1 MFHSEFQNMHW
12 NYENTSSLETTDDLQ
27 TCLDGKRL
35 LPKYKKP
42 PNFNIKHARSTQVKI
57 KPYAQTFAGKAQ
69 LKVFPY
75 RCCGV
80 LRLQWCCWCGN
91 RCGRALLWQG
101 LLLLLCRRGN
111 WNWRL
116 DLWRQLCLRRCW
128 SLPLRGVHSLGLW
141 SRWHCLRSRCR
152 GSGGS
157 RCCRLLLLW
166 SQAWGRVVRCW
177 GSARY
182 RRRRISV
189 HGRLWKRWAVN
200 MAPLRTW
207 SHCRRVHRTGSAG
220 HLCLWENRYT
230 FAMTWNRS
238 AREITVKCLLF
249 HSVL

>member
-1 MFHSEFQNMHW
+1 MPGAHNWKLNLTHKHW
-12 NYENTSSLETTDDLQ
+12 QE
-27 TCLDGKRL
+27 
-35 LPKYKKP
+35 
-42 PNFNIKHARSTQVKI
+42 KHN
-57 KPYAQTFAGKAQ
+57 
-69 LKVFPY
+69 KVFPY

-80 LRLQWCCWCGN
+80 LRLQRCCWCGN
-91 RCGRALLWQG
+91 RCSRALLWQG

-116 DLWRQLCLRRCW
+116 DLWRQLCLWRRW

-141 SRWHCLRSRCR
+141 SRWHCLRSRCG

-157 RCCRLLLLW
+157 SCCRLLLLW

-182 RRRRISV
+182 RRRRILV

-230 FAMTWNRS
+230 FAKTWNKR
-238 AREITVKCLLF
+238 AREITVKCLLYY
-249 HSVL
+249 SIL